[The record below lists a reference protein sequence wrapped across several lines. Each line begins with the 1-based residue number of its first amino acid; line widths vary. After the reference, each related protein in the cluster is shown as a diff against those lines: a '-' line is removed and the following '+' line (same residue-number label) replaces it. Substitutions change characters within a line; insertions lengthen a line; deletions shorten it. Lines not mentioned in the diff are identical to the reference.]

1 MDVLVTGF
9 EPFGNSDRNP
19 SREVARVLDGRTI
32 AGLKVT
38 GRVLPVSMRAI
49 GDALARVFEDPPPR
63 IVVAL
68 GLANGESMVR
78 IERYGV
84 NLADF
89 PLADNDGEKVVD
101 RAIVPDGPPS
111 FATTLPNRAIREAL
125 LQAGI
130 PARLSNTAGTYLCN
144 ASIYLLGDMIRKR
157 ALETRFGFLHLPY
170 MPEQVAALLATPHA
184 ERQPKQVPSM
194 SLATMLR
201 AVETAVATAAASS
214 I

>member
-9 EPFGNSDRNP
+9 EPFGISDRNP

-49 GDALARVFEDPPPR
+49 GNALERVLEEAPPKL
-63 IVVAL
+63 IVAL

-89 PLADNDGEKVVD
+89 PLADNDGETVVD
-101 RAIVPDGPPS
+101 RPVLPDGPPAL
-111 FATTLPNRAIREAL
+111 ATTLPNRAIRDAL
-125 LQAGI
+125 LAAGI
-130 PARLSNTAGTYLCN
+130 PARLSSTAGTYLCN
-144 ASIYLLGDMIRKR
+144 ACIYLLGDMILKR
-157 ALETRFGFLHLPY
+157 EWPTRFGFLHLPY
-170 MPEQVAALLATPHA
+170 MPEQVAALLASPQGV
-184 ERQPKQVPSM
+184 RQPEQVPSM
-194 SLATMLR
+194 SIATMLR
-201 AVETAVATAAASS
+201 AVETAVATAASV
-214 I
+214 

>member
-9 EPFGNSDRNP
+9 EPFGISDRNP

-49 GDALARVFEDPPPR
+49 GNALERVLEETPPKL
-63 IVVAL
+63 IVAL

-89 PLADNDGEKVVD
+89 PLADNDGETVVD
-101 RAIVPDGPPS
+101 RPVLPDGPPAL
-111 FATTLPNRAIREAL
+111 ATTLPNRAIRDAL
-125 LQAGI
+125 LAAGI
-130 PARLSNTAGTYLCN
+130 PARLSSTAGTYLCN
-144 ASIYLLGDMIRKR
+144 ACIYLLGDMILKR
-157 ALETRFGFLHLPY
+157 EWPTRFGFLHLPY
-170 MPEQVAALLATPHA
+170 MPEQVAALLASPQGV
-184 ERQPKQVPSM
+184 RQPEQVPSM
-194 SLATMLR
+194 SIATMLR
-201 AVETAVATAAASS
+201 AVETAVATAASV
-214 I
+214 